1 MECWNIGI
9 MCRGTNNTSP
19 TPSFQYSNTP
29 LPHFSHMEASEKKIN
44 PILLAQEIIKFR
56 KEKHPFG
63 YNYAV
68 KIRMGH
74 AEIQDLTAIADIL
87 SAIEEL
93 GYTVAR
99 KPN

>member
-1 MECWNIGI
+1 
-9 MCRGTNNTSP
+9 
-19 TPSFQYSNTP
+19 
-29 LPHFSHMEASEKKIN
+29 MEAAEKKVN
-44 PILLAQEIIKFR
+44 PILLAQEIIKLR

-93 GYTVAR
+93 GYKIAR
-99 KPN
+99 KT

>member
-1 MECWNIGI
+1 VLF
-9 MCRGTNNTSP
+9 P
-19 TPSFQYSNTP
+19 TTQPSVLHHSIR
-29 LPHFSHMEASEKKIN
+29 LMEAAGKKIN

-74 AEIQDLTAIADIL
+74 AEIQDLTAVADIL

-93 GYTVAR
+93 GYTIAR
-99 KPN
+99 KT